1 MDTNWTY
8 PSLAPVTVR
17 KHSSAIMASR
27 ASSAD
32 LKTSGVT
39 AAYDRWAPVYDLVFG
54 KVFTEGR
61 SDAII
66 AAEAILPEGGRVLE
80 AGVGTGISLPQ
91 YKRSTRLVAFDISD
105 SMLEKA
111 RERKRK
117 LGLDNVEQIA
127 VMDGESLD
135 FEDNAFEVVVAQYLI
150 TSCPDPEAVL
160 DELVRVCKPGGE
172 VIITTRIGANVGVR
186 GRIENFLMPV
196 TTRLGF
202 RTEFPYSRYE
212 SWARA
217 NGAVELVEN
226 RPLPPLGH
234 FSILRY
240 RKAEG

>member
-1 MDTNWTY
+1 
-8 PSLAPVTVR
+8 
-17 KHSSAIMASR
+17 MASR
-27 ASSAD
+27 ASTAD
-32 LKTSGVT
+32 LKTAGVT

-54 KVFTEGR
+54 YVFTEGR
-61 SDAII
+61 SDAIV
-66 AAEAILPEGGRVLE
+66 AAEAVLPPGGRILE

-91 YKRSTRLVAFDISD
+91 YQRSTRLVAFDISD
-105 SMLEKA
+105 AMLDKA
-111 RERKRK
+111 RERKRT
-117 LGLDNVEQIA
+117 LGLDNVEEIA
-127 VMDGESLD
+127 VMDGEALTFADDS
-135 FEDNAFEVVVAQYLI
+135 FEVVVAQYLI
-150 TSCPDPEAVL
+150 TSCPEPEAVL

-172 VIITTRIGANVGVR
+172 IIITTRIGANVGLR
-186 GRIENFLMPV
+186 GRIEKTLMPV

-240 RKAEG
+240 RKAGG